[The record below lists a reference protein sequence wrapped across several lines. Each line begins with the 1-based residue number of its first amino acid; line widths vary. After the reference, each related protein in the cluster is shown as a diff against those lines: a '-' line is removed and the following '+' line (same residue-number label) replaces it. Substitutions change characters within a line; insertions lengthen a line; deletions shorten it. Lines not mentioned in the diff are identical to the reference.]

1 MLFRSTTALPI
12 APQPGYSRAMA
23 VLDLMFKRWPF
34 VALFVSAAMLAVAH
48 AFQAFGF
55 APCHLCLKEREVYW
69 VAIAI
74 SAIAIAAEM
83 TRYRAPAPR
92 IASLLLAIVFG
103 YGTYLAAFH
112 AGAEWK
118 WWPAPE
124 TCASTGKATMAGVMA
139 LLHGVGAKVPACDQ
153 AAWVFLGLS
162 MAGWNC
168 LISAGLVGL
177 SLTAAARKG
186 TAR

>member
-1 MLFRSTTALPI
+1 M
-12 APQPGYSRAMA
+12 
-23 VLDLMFKRWPF
+23 
-34 VALFVSAAMLAVAH
+34 AH

-118 WWPAPE
+118 WWPAPV
-124 TCASTGKATMAGVMA
+124 TCSSAGPVNLAQLKA
-139 LLHGVGAKVPACDQ
+139 LLAGAKTMQGPACDQ
-153 AAWVFLGLS
+153 APWVFLGLS

>member
-1 MLFRSTTALPI
+1 
-12 APQPGYSRAMA
+12 MA

-69 VAIAI
+69 VASGI
-74 SAIAIAAEM
+74 SVIAIAAEM

-92 IASLLLAIVFG
+92 IASLILACVFG

-118 WWPAPE
+118 WWPAPV
-124 TCASTGKATMAGVMA
+124 TCSSAGPVNLAQLKA
-139 LLHGVGAKVPACDQ
+139 LLAGAKTVQGPACDQ
-153 AAWVFLGLS
+153 APWVFLGLS

-177 SLTAAARKG
+177 SLTAAARKEP
-186 TAR
+186 AR

>member
-1 MLFRSTTALPI
+1 MAL
-12 APQPGYSRAMA
+12 
-23 VLDLMFKRWPF
+23 LDLMFKRWPL

-69 VAIAI
+69 VAIGICVA
-74 SAIAIAAEM
+74 AIAAGL

-92 IASLLLAIVFG
+92 IASLILACVFA
-103 YGTYLAAFH
+103 YGTYLSAFH

-118 WWPAPE
+118 WWPAPV
-124 TCASTGKATMAGVMA
+124 TCSSTGPVNLAQLKA
-139 LLHGVGAKVPACDQ
+139 LLAGTKTTPGPACDQ
-153 AAWVFLGLS
+153 APWVFLGLS

-168 LISAGLVGL
+168 LISAALTGL

-186 TAR
+186 RPA

>member
-1 MLFRSTTALPI
+1 
-12 APQPGYSRAMA
+12 MA

-55 APCHLCLKEREVYW
+55 APCHLCLQEREVYW
-69 VAIAI
+69 IAI
-74 SAIAIAAEM
+74 GISVIAIAAEL

-92 IASLLLAIVFG
+92 IASLLLACVFG

-118 WWPAPE
+118 WWPAPV
-124 TCASTGKATMAGVMA
+124 TCSSTGPVNLAQLKA
-139 LLHGVGAKVPACDQ
+139 LLAGAKTMQGPACDQ
-153 AAWVFLGLS
+153 APWVFLGLS

-168 LISAGLVGL
+168 LISAALVGL
-177 SLTAAARKG
+177 SLTAAARKEP
-186 TAR
+186 AR

>member
-1 MLFRSTTALPI
+1 
-12 APQPGYSRAMA
+12 MA

-69 VAIAI
+69 VASGI
-74 SAIAIAAEM
+74 SVIAIAAEM

-92 IASLLLAIVFG
+92 IASLILACVFG

-118 WWPAPE
+118 WWPAPV
-124 TCASTGKATMAGVMA
+124 TCSSAGPVNLAQLKA
-139 LLHGVGAKVPACDQ
+139 LLAGAKTMQGPACDQ
-153 AAWVFLGLS
+153 APWVFLGLS

-177 SLTAAARKG
+177 SLTAAARKEP
-186 TAR
+186 AR

>member
-1 MLFRSTTALPI
+1 
-12 APQPGYSRAMA
+12 MA

-55 APCHLCLKEREVYW
+55 APCHLCLQEREVYW
-69 VAIAI
+69 IAI
-74 SAIAIAAEM
+74 GISVIAIAAEL

-92 IASLLLAIVFG
+92 IASLILACVFG

-118 WWPAPE
+118 WWPAPV
-124 TCASTGKATMAGVMA
+124 TCSSAGPVNLAQLKA
-139 LLHGVGAKVPACDQ
+139 LLAGAKTMQGPACDQ
-153 AAWVFLGLS
+153 APWVFLGLS

-168 LISAGLVGL
+168 LISAALVGL
-177 SLTAAARKG
+177 SLTAAARKAP
-186 TAR
+186 AR

>member
-1 MLFRSTTALPI
+1 MAL
-12 APQPGYSRAMA
+12 
-23 VLDLMFKRWPF
+23 LDLMFKRWPF

-55 APCHLCLKEREVYW
+55 APCHLCLQEREVYW
-69 VAIAI
+69 IAI
-74 SAIAIAAEM
+74 GISVIAIAAEL

-92 IASLLLAIVFG
+92 IASLLLACVFA

-118 WWPAPE
+118 WWPAPV
-124 TCASTGKATMAGVMA
+124 TCSSAGPVNMDQLKA
-139 LLHGVGAKVPACDQ
+139 LLAGAKTVQGPACDQ
-153 AAWVFLGLS
+153 APWVFLGLS

-168 LISAGLVGL
+168 LISAALVGL
-177 SLTAAARKG
+177 SLTAAARKEP
-186 TAR
+186 AR